1 MSRRSMKSVH
11 HEPDDPDIAVAMRAR
26 RGEPGPSTREMARRA
41 EVSEQS
47 RRNHEQGAHPGAGGQ
62 AARGVAGPGAGVGAA
77 ECPLRARMAGRSR
90 AARPP
95 RQR

>member
-26 RGEPGPSTREMARRA
+26 RGEPGQSTREMARRA

-47 RRNHEQGAHPGAGGQ
+47 RRNH
-62 AARGVAGPGAGVGAA
+62 
-77 ECPLRARMAGRSR
+77 
-90 AARPP
+90 
-95 RQR
+95 